1 MNNASAATATW
12 GPLTGHTA
20 PPSISSRPV
29 YYPLLPDAAASG
41 HLLLVESAALKE
53 GQIAYLAKTFGSVRQ
68 SLQVL
73 VTGHEVKLPGA
84 SHFATLE
91 PTLLALDQ
99 ALEQAGMGQRVYALG
114 SEPYLWSI
122 YNAALNRG
130 LDRLQVHLCHS
141 GSLKRRVW
149 CTHCHGLTENVSTN
163 IVSCAHC
170 ARQLLVRDHFS
181 RRFGA
186 FMGVQIDAEV
196 PGQLPAIEEVFP

>member
-1 MNNASAATATW
+1 MTNASAATAIW
-12 GPLTGHTA
+12 GSLTDHTA

-29 YYPLLPDAAASG
+29 YYPLLPDTAASS
-41 HLLLVESAALKE
+41 HLLLIETEALKD
-53 GQIAYLAKTFGSVRQ
+53 GQIAYLAKTFGPVSQ
-68 SLQVL
+68 QLQVL
-73 VTGHEVKLPGA
+73 VTGDNVSLPDATSFA
-84 SHFATLE
+84 SLE
-91 PTLLALDQ
+91 STLLALDH
-99 ALEQAGMGQRVYALG
+99 ALEQANMGQRVYALG

-149 CTHCHGLTENVSTN
+149 CTHCHAFTENVTTN
-163 IVSCAHC
+163 IVTCSHC
-170 ARQLLVRDHFS
+170 ARPLLVREHFS

-196 PGQLPAIEEVFP
+196 PGEVPAIEEVFP